1 MEVGYYKAIPLV
13 LSAHNM
19 ATLATGET
27 MTRFYQFIYSHTQRL
42 WHSTKIICAIV
53 IVSLSMLLSTTVNAD
68 TLVLTDDAYTSGDR
82 PDTNTGGWRLVGVN
96 DRVANAERVG
106 FVKFDLSPLPSG
118 IAGSDIVKAT
128 LRFWVRD
135 VYRAGQLD
143 ISTVVGSWDESTLT
157 KNNQPS
163 INTSFTSVDISSADE
178 GNYVSVDVTLAVQNW
193 VDGVVLNDGLALQPD
208 AASGYDVNVA
218 LGSKE
223 SSLQQAMQIEVI
235 LDNTGPQGPPGP
247 QGPVGPPGP
256 VGPQGPQGEPGA
268 DSTIPGPQGER
279 GLQGLPGVDGVNG
292 TNGVDGA
299 DGTSCS
305 LGSCTVDGE
314 ATLTCG
320 ANSIQI
326 PCVYTPLTYAIG
338 DTGPAGGIVFY
349 ITPGSGG
356 LHGLEVSPVDLSTDA
371 EWGCESTELSGANGT
386 DIGTGAQNTADIIA
400 ECSSSGTA
408 ARLAGNYELNG
419 FTDWFLPSRD
429 ELGEL
434 YLNRTSV
441 SGLGINEY
449 WSSSQF
455 DAENAWLYQ
464 FGSSGS
470 NLQVE
475 LFKSFGFFVRAVRA
489 F

>member
-1 MEVGYYKAIPLV
+1 
-13 LSAHNM
+13 
-19 ATLATGET
+19 

-96 DRVANAERVG
+96 DRIANAERVG

-178 GNYVSVDVTLAVQNW
+178 GNYVSVDVTLAAQNW

-208 AASGYDVNVA
+208 AAVGYDVNVA

-256 VGPQGPQGEPGA
+256 VGPQGPQGESGA

-292 TNGVDGA
+292 TNGIDGSDGA
-299 DGTSCS
+299 SCS
-305 LGSCTVDGE
+305 LGSCSVDGE

-320 ANSIQI
+320 ANSVQV
-326 PCVYTPLTYAIG
+326 PCLPPYAIG

-356 LHGLEVSPVDLSTDA
+356 IHGLEVAPADSAQSP
-371 EWGCESTELSGANGT
+371 WGCENTSIPGSLGT
-386 DIGTGAQNTADIIA
+386 AIGTGAQNTAAIVAGCI
-400 ECSSSGTA
+400 SSEVTA
-408 ARLAGNYELNG
+408 AEVANDYELNG
-419 FTDWFLPSRD
+419 FTDWFLPSKD
-429 ELGEL
+429 ELNEMYNQRSVIGGLSTNDFYWASSERDREL
-434 YLNRTSV
+434 AWIQIL
-441 SGLGINEY
+441 SGGNQNL
-449 WSSSQF
+449 SLKRL
-455 DAENAWLYQ
+455 EN
-464 FGSSGS
+464 
-470 NLQVE
+470 N
-475 LFKSFGFFVRAVRA
+475 VRAVRA